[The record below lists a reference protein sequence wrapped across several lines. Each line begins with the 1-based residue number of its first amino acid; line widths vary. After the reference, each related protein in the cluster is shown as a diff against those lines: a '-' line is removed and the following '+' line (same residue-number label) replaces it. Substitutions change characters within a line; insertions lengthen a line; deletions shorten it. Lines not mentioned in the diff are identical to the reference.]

1 MSNEAIAGMIV
12 CLLITVGGFLF
23 FMVKAMRSGK
33 PDKSDSSVDN

>member
-1 MSNEAIAGMIV
+1 MSNEAIVGMVV

-33 PDKSDSSVDN
+33 PDKSDTQ